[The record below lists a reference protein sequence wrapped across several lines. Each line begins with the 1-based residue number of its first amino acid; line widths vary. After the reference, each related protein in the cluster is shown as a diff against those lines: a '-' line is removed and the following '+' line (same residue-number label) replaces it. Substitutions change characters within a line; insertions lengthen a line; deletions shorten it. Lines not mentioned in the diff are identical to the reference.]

1 MINRFS
7 EIKAIRGNV
16 TAFGIIDYLDRIEKR
31 MTDKVISNKEYTTLI
46 VVSANWVY
54 FVGANLVFALSD
66 RANTRF
72 APTIA

>member
-1 MINRFS
+1 MCQDKNESSLKDKPINP
-7 EIKAIRGNV
+7 KP
-16 TAFGIIDYLDRIEKR
+16 
-31 MTDKVISNKEYTTLI
+31 KVISNKEYTALI
-46 VVSANWVY
+46 VVSASWVY